1 MGWKISVNFPKRWS
15 IVKGLKSFLMSL
27 PLIAFNLFSR
37 GWSGFGTYYLPI
49 SVTILDENIRLW
61 WNFKSLAI
69 LWGFIGIWQNYE
81 PTLAIFYAI
90 GKIFIAINLQIK
102 EGLFR
107 VKQAEYCQYP
117 VRLFQY
123 KKSSLGTKVPISP
136 DDFHRPVCFCS
147 IVPMGLIHKTLWHC

>member
-1 MGWKISVNFPKRWS
+1 MKIYAFGE
-15 IVKGLKSFLMSL
+15 ILSL
-27 PLIAFNLFSR
+27 WQFCEVLLVFGKIMNL
-37 GWSGFGTYYLPI
+37 
-49 SVTILDENIRLW
+49 LW
-61 WNFKSLAI
+61 QF
-69 LWGFIGIWQNYE
+69 
-81 PTLAIFYAI
+81 FYAI
-90 GKIFIAINLQIK
+90 GKIFIGINGQIK

-147 IVPMGLIHKTLWHC
+147 IVPMDLIHKTLWHC